1 MDYNE
6 IQLNKS
12 YRREA
17 GIWAFKAL
25 DLTPEGIMIQLPR
38 PFGEDATTEIPLT
51 PKTKALYK
59 VGDYIDITLTYT
71 VTDGIARSF
80 QAKYWGKTP
89 PQFIPTN
96 GENISKN

>member
-17 GIWAFKAL
+17 GIWAFRVLA
-25 DLTPEGIMIQLPR
+25 LTPEGITIQLPR
-38 PFGEDATTEIPLT
+38 PFGEDAVTEIPLT
-51 PKTKALYK
+51 PKTKALFRI
-59 VGDYIDITLTYT
+59 GDYVDISLSYT
-71 VTDGIARSF
+71 VTDGTANSF

-89 PQFIPTN
+89 LQFIPTN
-96 GENISKN
+96 GENISKL